1 MHIPDGF
8 VPPSICIAGY
18 AITGGVTWYSLQQIK
33 KDSNPQKKIPRASLF
48 TAAFFVASLIHIPL
62 PPASIH
68 LVLNGMMGAI
78 LGYYSFLAI
87 LIGLFFQT
95 VMFQHGG
102 LSTLGINAVIMG
114 IPALFA
120 YHIFHINNRSNTRKK
135 IWTQILAFC
144 AGAGSLIL
152 SATLFT
158 VIIITNIT
166 SELDA
171 QTEINAIY
179 LSLISYVIQAII
191 EGAFTVMLIS
201 FLEQVKPEILRQ

>member
-8 VPPSICIAGY
+8 VSPSICITGY
-18 AITGGVTWYSLQQIK
+18 AITGGVTWYCLQQIK
-33 KDSNPQKKIPRASLF
+33 KDSNPQQKIPRASLF
-48 TAAFFVASLIHIPL
+48 TAAFFVASLIHIPI

-68 LVLNGMMGAI
+68 LVLNGVMGAI

-102 LSTLGINAVIMG
+102 LSTLGINGVIMG
-114 IPALFA
+114 IPALVA
-120 YHIFHINNRSNTRKK
+120 YHIFRINNQSKRRKK
-135 IWTQILAFC
+135 FLTQILAFC

-166 SELDA
+166 SDLDA
-171 QTEINAIY
+171 QAEINAIY
-179 LSLISYVIQAII
+179 LSLISYVIQAMI
-191 EGAFTVMLIS
+191 EGVFTMMLIS

>member
-120 YHIFHINNRSNTRKK
+120 YYIFRISSNGRKK
-135 IWTQILAFC
+135 VWTQILAFC
-144 AGAGSLIL
+144 AGAGSLLL
-152 SATLFT
+152 SAIIFT

-166 SELDA
+166 SDLDA

-191 EGAFTVMLIS
+191 EGVFTVMLIS

>member
-8 VPPSICIAGY
+8 VSPSICLAGY

-33 KDSNPQKKIPRASLF
+33 KDPSPHQKIPRASLF

-87 LIGLFFQT
+87 MIGLFFQT
-95 VMFQHGG
+95 MMFQHGG
-102 LSTLGINAVIMG
+102 LSTLGINTIIMG

-120 YHIFHINNRSNTRKK
+120 YHIFRLGHQNKFRKK
-135 IWTQILAFC
+135 LWTQILSFC
-144 AGAGSLIL
+144 AGAGALLL
-152 SATLFT
+152 SATLFI
-158 VIIITNIT
+158 VIMITNIT
-166 SELDA
+166 PDLDA
-171 QTEINAIY
+171 QTEIKAIY
-179 LSLISYVIQAII
+179 LSLISYGIQAVI
-191 EGAFTVMLIS
+191 EGGFTVMLVS
-201 FLEQVKPEILRQ
+201 FLEQVKPEILKQ

>member
-8 VPPSICIAGY
+8 VPPSICITGY

-33 KDSNPQKKIPRASLF
+33 KDSNPQQKIPRASLF

-68 LVLNGMMGAI
+68 LVLNGLMGAI
-78 LGYYSFLAI
+78 LGYYAFLAI

-95 VMFQHGG
+95 IMFQHGG

-120 YHIFHINNRSNTRKK
+120 YHIFRLNHQNKNRKK
-135 IWTQILAFC
+135 IITQILAFC

-158 VIIITNIT
+158 VIIITNI
-166 SELDA
+166 SSDLDA

-191 EGAFTVMLIS
+191 EGVFTMMLIS

>member
-18 AITGGVTWYSLQQIK
+18 AITGGMTWYSLQQIK

-95 VMFQHGG
+95 MMFQHGG

-120 YHIFHINNRSNTRKK
+120 YHIFRISNQINFRKK

-144 AGAGSLIL
+144 AGTGALLL
-152 SATLFT
+152 SAILFT

-166 SELDA
+166 SDLDA

-191 EGAFTVMLIS
+191 EGVFTVMLIS
-201 FLEQVKPEILRQ
+201 FLEQVKPEILKQ